1 MYRSCRAVRP
11 GGRRM
16 GDWPAKARAGGTFV
30 RAKVFSAMIFGRK
43 RPDRLR
49 RWARSAVIAA
59 CVAGQFTGCRSPKTL
74 TYFGDADLQYYK
86 QTATEIDFPDVHTD
100 TDPIAAFS
108 ERPPTVREPTQ
119 AETWPLSLQDAL
131 QLAINNNRIIKSRG
145 AFKSP
150 ANPLMTNPDRVVS
163 TYDPAIQETNAGPFQ
178 KGPEAALSQ
187 FDTTFKT
194 SMAWGRDES
203 IQNNFF
209 LGGGLGFGQTLTNES
224 AQFRSSLQ
232 KMMANGGAFE
242 VSHNW
247 NYTGTNQQFQLFPSV
262 YRGFVRADYRQ
273 PLLAGAGVDY
283 TRVNGPILRTLPGLN
298 LSDGVV
304 IARINTDIALADFE
318 MNVTGMVKDV
328 EDLYWELYLAY
339 RTYDA
344 QLAARDAALN
354 FWRNTKRR
362 MDVGARK
369 GAVVDEVQARENYFN
384 IRAGVETAL
393 GTLYVQEGQLRRML
407 GLSVNDGRI
416 IRPSDE
422 PLKAEYVAD
431 WRMALSE
438 SLIRRIELRRQ
449 KWQIKSLELQLAAAE
464 NLVKPRLDFVSGYQ
478 VNGFGDDLIDYDDAP
493 GGLNSAYTTLTN
505 GNQTG
510 WDLGF
515 EFTLPIG
522 LRQALANKR
531 NSELRLT
538 KARAVLSAQE
548 QEISHELSNSFQLID
563 WWYQLALTNFNR
575 KNAAEKELEV
585 IIDEY
590 NAGRAP
596 VDLLLRSRAELATAE
611 TAYYSALVKYNQS
624 LTDLRARKG
633 TLLEDSNIHLAEG
646 GWTPA
651 AYDEALRRAW
661 ARSFAYP
668 KDKLATEPPEFEAFG
683 PPEYGVPGYEE
694 YPGGMTPPPSP
705 AALDAADEPPGLA
718 PVPEES
724 APQ

>member
-1 MYRSCRAVRP
+1 M
-11 GGRRM
+11 
-16 GDWPAKARAGGTFV
+16 D
-30 RAKVFSAMIFGRK
+30 FGRK

-49 RWARSAVIAA
+49 RWTRSAVIAA
-59 CVAGQFTGCRSPKTL
+59 CLGAQLSGCRGPKTL
-74 TYFGDADLQYYK
+74 TYLGDADLQYYK
-86 QTATEIDFPDVHTD
+86 QSATEIDYPHVHTE

-108 ERPPTVREPTQ
+108 ERPPTVREPTK
-119 AETWPLSLQDAL
+119 AEVWALPLQDAL
-131 QLAINNNRIIKSRG
+131 QLAINNNRVIKSRG

-150 ANPLMTNPDRVVS
+150 ANPLMANPERVVS

-187 FDTTFKT
+187 FDTQFKT
-194 SMAWGRDES
+194 SMNWGRDET

-209 LGGGLGFGQTLTNES
+209 LGGGLGGGQTLVNEN
-224 AQFRSSLQ
+224 AQFKSSLQ
-232 KMMANGGAFE
+232 KIMATGGAFE

-247 NYTGTNQQFQLFPSV
+247 NYMGTNQQFQLFPSV

-283 TRVNGPILRTLPGLN
+283 TRTNGPILRTIPGLIT
-298 LSDGVV
+298 SDGVV

-318 MNVTGMVKDV
+318 LNVTSMIRDV

-369 GAVVDEVQARENYFN
+369 GAVVDEVQARENYYN
-384 IRAGVETAL
+384 IRAGVESAL
-393 GTLYVQEGQLRRML
+393 GTLYAQEGQLRRML

-422 PLKAEYVAD
+422 PLQAEYIAD

-438 SLIRRIELRRQ
+438 SLVRRIELRRQ
-449 KWQIKSLELQLAAAE
+449 KWQIKSLELQLSAAE
-464 NLVKPRLDFVSGYQ
+464 NLIKPRLDFVSGYQ
-478 VNGFGDDLIDYDDAP
+478 VNGFGNDLLQYNADDGVTDQN
-493 GGLNSAYTTLTN
+493 LNSAYSTLTR
-505 GNQTG
+505 GDQTS
-510 WDLGF
+510 WDLGL
-515 EFTLPIG
+515 EFSLPIG
-522 LRQALANKR
+522 LRHALAHKR

-538 KARAVLSAQE
+538 KARAVLAAQE

-596 VDLLLRSRAELATAE
+596 VDLLLRSRAELAAAE
-611 TAYYSALVKYNQS
+611 TGYYSSLVKYNQA
-624 LTDLRARKG
+624 LTDMRVRKG
-633 TLLEDSNIHLAEG
+633 TLLEDNNIHLAEG
-646 GWTPA
+646 GWEPA

-668 KDKLATEPPEFEAFG
+668 AKRLDTQPPEFEDFG
-683 PPEYGVPGYEE
+683 PPGYGVPLGYDEVDDAVSN
-694 YPGGMTPPPSP
+694 PPPAP
-705 AALDAADEPPGLA
+705 AAIVPYEEPPGLA
-718 PVPEES
+718 PVPDA
-724 APQ
+724 APPVIEPQ